1 MDNQQDSSKQEKQTL
16 EQQYRKVVASL
27 VHSEH
32 LSYHILSTVL
42 WIKIF
47 PGKINAFFC
56 KLKLYHVCTTLH
68 KCISP
73 IVS

>member
-16 EQQYRKVVASL
+16 EQQYRKVIASL

-42 WIKIF
+42 WIKICQ
-47 PGKINAFFC
+47 GKLMHFSVN
-56 KLKLYHVCTTLH
+56 
-68 KCISP
+68 
-73 IVS
+73 